1 MTDERTT
8 TKVALSTIDNPWDPF
23 DHWDEWYAY
32 DLAHGYGTLALLGRT
47 LVTSNE
53 LSEADQ
59 HVAYV
64 SAIDEIVDEN
74 LSGLHVKV
82 EKSVDAQTG

>member
-1 MTDERTT
+1 MSDERTS

-32 DLAHGYGTLALLGRT
+32 DLAQGHGTLALLGRT

-82 EKSVDAQTG
+82 EKSVDA